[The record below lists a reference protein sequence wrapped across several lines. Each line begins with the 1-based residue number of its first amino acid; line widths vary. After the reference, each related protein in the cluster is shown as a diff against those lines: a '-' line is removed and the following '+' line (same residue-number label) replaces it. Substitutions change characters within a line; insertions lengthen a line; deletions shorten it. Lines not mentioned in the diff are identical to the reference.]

1 MKVFIYVEFFN
12 YTYVYVYMFMCRYM
26 YMSGGMCTWV
36 WVPVEANGIRC
47 ETIATSSCETLDT
60 SGGNRA
66 IAISLS
72 TAEP

>member
-1 MKVFIYVEFFN
+1 M
-12 YTYVYVYMFMCRYM
+12 
-26 YMSGGMCTWV
+26 
-36 WVPVEANGIRC
+36 PVEANGIRC